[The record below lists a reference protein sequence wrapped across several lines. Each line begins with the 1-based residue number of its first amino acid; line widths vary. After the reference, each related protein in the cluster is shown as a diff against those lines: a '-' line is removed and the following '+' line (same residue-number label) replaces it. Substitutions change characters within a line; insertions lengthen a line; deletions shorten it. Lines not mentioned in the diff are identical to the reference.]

1 MRNDMAKVIVERPR
15 VGGEKVTKGRTPR
28 DLENLPARKGLRRA
42 VQEAGDWKELNENL
56 APLRRYLASQVGR
69 PWNKVWSEIC
79 ANLRP
84 TSTVQQHVRDHVFDF
99 VAVRNLH
106 VCGGEFY
113 VSRRWGGSVL
123 LAKSHYEFW
132 VDPRSGILRRNRG
145 RDRYRKVC
153 AGKQRDDEK
162 KLRQRM
168 VAVSQDLQYHCLD
181 DGGWWEVKLAPVPTE
196 KRPQRFYGGVI
207 RYCDE
212 ELPVLDVVLNAGLS
226 HLSREE
232 LYDRKGVYATAKQQ
246 LSKKDIKRLALR

>member
-1 MRNDMAKVIVERPR
+1 MRDDMAKVIVERPR

-28 DLENLPARKGLRRA
+28 DLDNLPACKGLRRA

-99 VAVRNLH
+99 VAIRNLR
-106 VCGGEFY
+106 VSGGELY
-113 VSRRWGGSVL
+113 VGGGWRGPVPLAQSR
-123 LAKSHYEFW
+123 YELW

-145 RDRYRKVC
+145 RDHYRKARVDQ
-153 AGKQRDDEK
+153 KKDHQK
-162 KLRQRM
+162 KLRVRM
-168 VAVSQDLQYHCLD
+168 VAVSQELQYHCLD
-181 DGGWWEVKLAPVPTE
+181 DGGWWEVKLAPAPTE
-196 KRPQRFYGGVI
+196 KRPRRFHGQVI
-207 RYCDE
+207 RYDE
-212 ELPVLDVVLNAGLS
+212 AELPVLDVVLSAGLS
-226 HLSREE
+226 QLSREE
-232 LYDRKGVYATAKQQ
+232 LYDRKGVYASAKRQ

>member
-1 MRNDMAKVIVERPR
+1 MRDDMAKVIVQRPR
-15 VGGEKVTKGRTPR
+15 IGGEKVTKGRTPR

-99 VAVRNLH
+99 VAIRNLR
-106 VCGGEFY
+106 VSGGEFY
-113 VSRRWGGSVL
+113 VGGGWRGPVP
-123 LAKSHYEFW
+123 LAKSRYELW

-145 RDRYRKVC
+145 RDRYRKARVDRE
-153 AGKQRDDEK
+153 KDHEK
-162 KLRQRM
+162 KLRLRM
-168 VAVSQDLQYHCLD
+168 VTVSEELQYHCLD
-181 DGGWWEVKLAPVPTE
+181 DGGWWEVKLAPVPME
-196 KRPQRFYGGVI
+196 KRPRRFHGRVVGYE
-207 RYCDE
+207 DA
-212 ELPVLDVVLNAGLS
+212 ELPVVDVVLNAGLS

-232 LYDRKGVYATAKQQ
+232 LYDRKGVYATAKRQ